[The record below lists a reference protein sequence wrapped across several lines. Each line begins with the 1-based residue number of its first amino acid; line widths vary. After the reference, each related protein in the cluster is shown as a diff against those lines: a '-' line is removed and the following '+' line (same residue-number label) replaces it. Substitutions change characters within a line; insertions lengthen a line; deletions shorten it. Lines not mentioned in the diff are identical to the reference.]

1 MTGKR
6 AIVVLLSLAVLSKG
20 SFFAEVSGQTSLVSF
35 RHWVSWP
42 STQRDYI
49 WRDNGPAPQSFTVA
63 IDSRDLAKTTLLIVS
78 GGRTIK
84 SQPSPPTKTVTVSL
98 ELVHFPIDCSLF
110 LPLIILT
117 KIFLKM

>member
-1 MTGKR
+1 M
-6 AIVVLLSLAVLSKG
+6 LLSQAVLSKG
-20 SFFAEVSGQTSLVSF
+20 SFFAEVTGQTSLVSF

-49 WRDNGPAPQSFTVA
+49 WRDNSPAPESFIVA
-63 IDSRDLAKTTLLIVS
+63 TDSRDLAKPTLLIVS
-78 GGRTIK
+78 GGRTMK
-84 SQPSPPTKTVTVSL
+84 SQPSPPTQTVTVSL
-98 ELVHFPIDCSLF
+98 ELVHFPINCCLF